1 MLMIIPRT
9 MPNRKMGMS
18 IITEGDMI
26 NRGEH
31 PGLSF
36 QKLDHLSTGRIL
48 FVTIPEDMLLCYN
61 TYEIMLW

>member
-9 MPNRKMGMS
+9 MPNRKMVII

-48 FVTIPEDMLLCYN
+48 FVTIPEDMLLCSN
-61 TYEIMLW
+61 TYKILLW